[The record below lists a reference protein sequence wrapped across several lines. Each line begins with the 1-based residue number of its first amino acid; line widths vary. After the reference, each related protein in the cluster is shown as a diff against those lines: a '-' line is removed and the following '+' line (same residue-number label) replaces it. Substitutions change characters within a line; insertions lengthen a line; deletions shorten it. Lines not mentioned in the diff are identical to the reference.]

1 MIILMKFRNF
11 HVKRETADEVM
22 ICNITAIKVKEC
34 LADDVI
40 IFEIIASLDGWEMN
54 SWKMGCKS

>member
-1 MIILMKFRNF
+1 MLVKLMSVITAKM
-11 HVKRETADEVM
+11 VKRETADEVM

-40 IFEIIASLDGWEMN
+40 IFEIIASLDG
-54 SWKMGCKS
+54 